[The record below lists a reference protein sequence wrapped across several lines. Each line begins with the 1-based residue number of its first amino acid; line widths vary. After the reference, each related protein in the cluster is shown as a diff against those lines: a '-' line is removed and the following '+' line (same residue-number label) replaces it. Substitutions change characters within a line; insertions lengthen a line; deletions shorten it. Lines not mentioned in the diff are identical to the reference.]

1 MRSLKATLGF
11 GLIISLTAIVLLQW
25 WLVSVTFREIT
36 ENYVVSRLQ
45 HEVDMLL
52 GALAFDSSGVAEL
65 ALDQQTQFDGRPF
78 SGHYYRIQIDDS
90 IMRSS
95 TLWDHDLPIDPVPT
109 GEHRQ
114 MRLPGPLDQQ
124 LLILAQGF
132 SKQDHSVTVAVA
144 EDISAIEEQIAA
156 FQYRY
161 FLMSAGLLALLLIL
175 QHVLVRR
182 TLRPLQG
189 VQADLKK
196 LAQGQQQRVR
206 DDVPAEIRPLVREFN
221 RLLDLLTQRVDRSR
235 RMVGNLAH
243 ALKTPLSVLV
253 QSGESPELDDRPR
266 IRRVIAE
273 QTRSIQDRLE
283 RELSRSR
290 LAGDSSGGRSFNPAE
305 DLRDLIN
312 VLRQAYPDKNIRLEV
327 SRNASPWPAER
338 EDMLELCG
346 NLIDNACK
354 WAEHDVIVTV
364 QETPEWQLT
373 VEDDGPGCSPDMR
386 GQMRERGRRFDER
399 AGGHGLG
406 LSIVHDI
413 VELYDGE
420 LLFDESPAGG
430 LRVTVTLPGV
440 VTG

>member
-65 ALDQQTQFDGRPF
+65 VLDQQTQFDGRPF

-114 MRLPGPLDQQ
+114 MRLPGPLDQH

-132 SKQDHSVTVAVA
+132 SKQGHSVTVAVA

-206 DDVPAEIRPLVREFN
+206 EEVPAEIRPLVREFN
-221 RLLDLLTQRVDRSR
+221 RLLDLLTQRVERSR

-253 QSGESPELDDRPR
+253 QSGESPEARTTGHAFAGR
-266 IRRVIAE
+266 FAE
-273 QTRSIQDRLE
+273 QYPVDTGLPE
-283 RELSRSR
+283 REAQPRAPR
-290 LAGDSSGGRSFNPAE
+290 RRQQRRQKFQSGSGS
-305 DLRDLIN
+305 DG
-312 VLRQAYPDKNIRLEV
+312 PDKC
-327 SRNASPWPAER
+327 AA
-338 EDMLELCG
+338 
-346 NLIDNACK
+346 
-354 WAEHDVIVTV
+354 
-364 QETPEWQLT
+364 
-373 VEDDGPGCSPDMR
+373 PG
-386 GQMRERGRRFDER
+386 
-399 AGGHGLG
+399 
-406 LSIVHDI
+406 
-413 VELYDGE
+413 
-420 LLFDESPAGG
+420 
-430 LRVTVTLPGV
+430 LPGHKHPA
-440 VTG
+440 